1 MITKAEQK
9 ETAAQGT
16 SRERRTSSRDKT
28 AGRFRRTTSQKAPH
42 KSEDSRNER
51 DAAAGP
57 QRGSGSRER
66 AANVD
71 KPKSSRERAEILDKP
86 KSSKEKATK
95 VVKTSNFKDISSAV
109 ADNPSSFFGGVDK
122 RQKKTI
128 YREFSEEPTKAIETV
143 VEEIPEPAT
152 ELEVVIKVLVS
163 ATLLRSLEDLR
174 DSLNADQLFFFR
186 RPPFHIGTA

>member
-28 AGRFRRTTSQKAPH
+28 AGRFRRTTLQKAPH
-42 KSEDSRNER
+42 KSEDSRNDR

-57 QRGSGSRER
+57 QRLSSSRER
-66 AANVD
+66 AASVDKPESSRERAATLD
-71 KPKSSRERAEILDKP
+71 KPKSSRE
-86 KSSKEKATK
+86 KATT
-95 VVKTSNFKDISSAV
+95 VVKTINSKDISSAV
-109 ADNPSSFFGGVDK
+109 ADKPTSFFGGVDK

-128 YREFSEEPTKAIETV
+128 YREFSEKATSSIETV
-143 VEEIPEPAT
+143 VEEIPEPAS

-174 DSLNADQLFFFR
+174 DSLNADQILFFR